1 MSYKQNY
8 NLIDW
13 SKEIVIERKA
23 ELPPAR
29 SDLPFPMIASDYLA
43 EPVQSMVDGT
53 WHTSKAGLRKTY
65 SPSGNEEGVR
75 YIEIG
80 NDPARLKQRER
91 KKVDRKA
98 VKTTLEKA
106 AARFNRGERVSKA
119 PVSA

>member
-23 ELPPAR
+23 ELPAAR
-29 SDLPFPMIASDYLA
+29 SDLPFPRIMSDVM
-43 EPVQSMVDGT
+43 EPLQSMLDGKFYD
-53 WHTSKAGLRKTY
+53 SKSALRATYRAAGCV
-65 SPSGNEEGVR
+65 EV
-75 YIEIG
+75 G